1 MTNFNQLLE
10 GYTFTRLKDRG
21 VRNNIE
27 NYRKEVY
34 LLKSK
39 NTELVLIQLVDKK
52 FTPLFQKNLE
62 AYKLLTR
69 NSCHPRLVNFS
80 SKDMQILVT
89 WEGNNLLEILKNGK
103 TNRSFLNKYCNQAV
117 EYIKTINKI
126 SGEYNIF
133 TLPHYISRLIAVR
146 DTLEKKHKILKECID
161 YLVELKNNINEKII
175 YGFGVSDPSVS
186 NFVIDKYENV
196 LLVDFDNFSVLQ
208 DYLYS
213 VGWFV
218 FDLQLVI
225 SQKIGKH
232 LERKMLES
240 LTYFEKFRFELGK
253 LSRLAPPFL
262 DEENHVKT
270 EVLIDNIDSLFVS
283 QVLKIKYCLSQANLE
298 SKST

>member
-1 MTNFNQLLE
+1 MTNFNQLFE
-10 GYTFTRLKDRG
+10 GYTLTRLKDRG

-69 NSCHPRLVNFS
+69 NSFFPRLLNFS
-80 SKDMQILVT
+80 SKNMQILVT
-89 WEGNNLLEILKNGK
+89 WEGNNLLDILKNGK
-103 TNRSFLNKYCNQAV
+103 INRSFLNKYCNQAV

-126 SGEYNIF
+126 SSDYNNF

-146 DTLEKKHKILKECID
+146 DTLEKRHRILKESID
-161 YLVELKNNINEKII
+161 FLINLNGII
-175 YGFGVSDPSVS
+175 TKKVICGFGVSDPSVS

-218 FDLQLVI
+218 SDLQLVC
-225 SQKIGKH
+225 SQKFGKH
-232 LERKMLES
+232 LERKLLEP

-262 DEENHVKT
+262 DEANHVKT
-270 EVLIDNIDSLFVS
+270 EVKIDNIDSLFVS
-283 QVLKIKYCLSQANLE
+283 QVLKIKLILNPTGL
-298 SKST
+298 